1 MSQEH
6 FNIIKRPVVT
16 EKTSFLREEE
26 NQYVFEVAQSA
37 TKVDV
42 RQAVEK
48 IFGVRVLDVK
58 TAIVRGK
65 VKRMRRGFGKQPNWK
80 KAIVHVHHEDD
91 IPLFEGA

>member
-1 MSQEH
+1 
-6 FNIIKRPVVT
+6 
-16 EKTSFLREEE
+16 
-26 NQYVFEVAQSA
+26 
-37 TKVDV
+37 
-42 RQAVEK
+42 
-48 IFGVRVLDVK
+48 VLDVK